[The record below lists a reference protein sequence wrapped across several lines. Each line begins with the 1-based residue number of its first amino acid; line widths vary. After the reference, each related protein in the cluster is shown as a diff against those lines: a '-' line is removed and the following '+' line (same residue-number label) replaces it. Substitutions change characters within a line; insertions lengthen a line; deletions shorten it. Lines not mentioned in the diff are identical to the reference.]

1 MASKKHHISSYELA
15 EHLNDSLELLKREL
29 SALRGNNNADE
40 LGDIEENIV
49 QQLQHLKRD
58 AAMLTNQPIRT
69 IHHLACTGGTLI
81 SKCIAALP
89 NVQLLSEVDPLS
101 TLQDSDKPMFG
112 PTDLIKQWRQGS
124 RGASQDDIIE
134 LFLAEMKV
142 ILNAATRV
150 GQHVVIRDHSH
161 SHFNSGPTIPER
173 PTIRQILQR
182 AFDVK
187 SVVTVRHPADSYAS
201 LVKNGWHIHF
211 QPTDFEEYCKRY
223 LAFVESYKGTLFVKY
238 ENFVNQP
245 DITLREITEQL
256 ILKHDSG
263 FEDLFSAI
271 VLTGDSGRKKLKIE
285 VRAPRQEALELR
297 KGFSGSLHF
306 LSVCKQLG
314 YALT

>member
-15 EHLNDSLELLKREL
+15 EHLNDSLELLKQEL

-40 LGDIEENIV
+40 LSEIEENIV

-58 AAMLTNQPIRT
+58 AAVLTNQPIRT
-69 IHHLACTGGTLI
+69 IHHLACTGGSLI

-101 TLQDSDKPMFG
+101 TLQDSGKPMFG

-161 SHFNSGPTIPER
+161 SHFNSGPDIPER

-182 AFDVK
+182 AFNVK

-201 LVKNGWHIHF
+201 LVKNGWHTHF
-211 QPTDFEEYCKRY
+211 QPSNFEEYFKRY
-223 LAFVESYKGTLFVKY
+223 LIFIEGYADTHIVKY
-238 ENFVNQP
+238 EDFVKQP
-245 DITLREITEQL
+245 DSTVKAITTEL
-256 ILKHDSG
+256 ALSYEADFMSV
-263 FEDLFSAI
+263 FPAI
-271 VLTGDSGRKKLKIE
+271 KLTGDSGRKLTVIKEQPPRELALQLNEQFKENQDYLQLLK
-285 VRAPRQEALELR
+285 AL
-297 KGFSGSLHF
+297 S
-306 LSVCKQLG
+306 
-314 YALT
+314 Y